1 VWSEVVAAVGLAS
14 LTGCAGF
21 LLGRHP
27 RAAAEAPP
35 PFTGHRPDLAS
46 EEWW

>member
-1 VWSEVVAAVGLAS
+1 LWSEILAAVGLAS

-27 RAAAEAPP
+27 RAAEAPP